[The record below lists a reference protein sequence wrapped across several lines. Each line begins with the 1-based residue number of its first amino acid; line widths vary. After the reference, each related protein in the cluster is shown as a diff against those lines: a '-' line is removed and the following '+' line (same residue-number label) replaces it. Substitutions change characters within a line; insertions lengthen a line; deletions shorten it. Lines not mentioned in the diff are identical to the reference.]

1 MGGFAGIPKMC
12 SDDGRYSDSNTLA
25 SFSKTFIG
33 FVKTSYKHS
42 ELVAVPSGSKI
53 LKKFKILSYKCW
65 STRA

>member
-53 LKKFKILSYKCW
+53 L
-65 STRA
+65 